1 MPIMFQSNPAPRDN
15 PEPMIKITIKSNK
28 SSIVKIKV
36 ETHMAAV
43 YVICVW
49 RTLAWHGILQTVRR
63 PDIKI
68 LLALPGILM
77 MLLGYLGCQLLGIP
91 LPETSP
97 EVALFASLTA
107 FFLAL
112 ALSVLFEAHVPS
124 FRLAGGQLEGIV
136 WQLKLTP
143 LWALALSL
151 TSGIGEEL
159 FFRGLLLGLGN
170 QFLPVWAAVLGQALL
185 FAAFHPAPRAAW
197 GYTLWTGLIGI
208 LFGAITLAS
217 GSLIPTML
225 AHYLFNHLNFE
236 AALVRDS

>member
-1 MPIMFQSNPAPRDN
+1 
-15 PEPMIKITIKSNK
+15 MIKITIKSINN
-28 SSIVKIKV
+28 SIAKISV

-43 YVICVW
+43 YAICRW
-49 RTLAWHGILQTVRR
+49 RTLAWHGILKGVRR
-63 PDIKI
+63 PDLKL

-77 MLLGYLGCQLLGIP
+77 MLLGYFGCQLLGIQ
-91 LPETSP
+91 LPESSP
-97 EVALFASLTA
+97 EVSLFASLTA
-107 FFLAL
+107 FLLAL
-112 ALSVLFEAHVPS
+112 VLSMLFESHVPS

-159 FFRGLLLGLGN
+159 FFRGLLLGLGS
-170 QFLPVWAAVLGQALL
+170 QFLPNWAAVLGQAML

-197 GYTLWTGLIGI
+197 GYTLWTGLIGV
-208 LFGAITLAS
+208 LFGAITVAS
-217 GSLIPTML
+217 GSVIPTIL

-236 AALVRDS
+236 AALARDSVA